1 MSQLHRGTDGR
12 GGLLTHTTNVFSQ
25 PINYLC
31 TRVYA
36 LTTTNVTFEAWGT
49 VFGGNEVI
57 ASAILD
63 RLLHYSHVFLI
74 PGPSYRMKDKLNAT
88 VDCRT
93 ESDYNQD

>member
-1 MSQLHRGTDGR
+1 MRWNVGQFLDVIYNDQTANLFFQL
-12 GGLLTHTTNVFSQ
+12 
-25 PINYLC
+25 INHLY
-31 TRVYA
+31 TRVSV
-36 LTTTNVTFEAWGT
+36 LITTNVTFEAWGT

-74 PGPSYRMKDKLNAT
+74 PGPSYRMKDKLNVT
-88 VDCRT
+88 IDCRT